1 MINIIFINVLQ
12 VRGAPAIAIVGCL
25 SLATEIIHHPEYE
38 HKTAFRQDV
47 EGKLNYLVS
56 ARPTAVNMK
65 TAANEFINLAN
76 NLSKDAQYTL
86 SQMKDKYILVD
97 LYF

>member
-1 MINIIFINVLQ
+1 MIHKLLILK

-25 SLATEIIHHPEYE
+25 SLAVELRKEIFSN
-38 HKTAFRQDV
+38 KKQLRQEV

-65 TAANEFINLAN
+65 IAADELIMLAN
-76 NLSKDAQYTL
+76 SLSNDDKVDL
-86 SQMKDKYILVD
+86 EQMKEM
-97 LYF
+97 